1 MRGIVGEGRKGPA
14 FAIAIFLISLV
25 VLALTVFT
33 AAHLLPLAIAAVAT
47 AILSVSHRS
56 LLRWRT
62 LLGALIL
69 VILFIP
75 IRRYVLPGGL
85 PFQLEPYRLL
95 VALFIAFWVTSLLI
109 DPRVQ
114 LRSSGLEGP
123 LFLLVFAALASDA
136 LNAGTI
142 STEYLGSSVAKSL
155 TFFVSFLLVFYM
167 VVSVTQRSADITPLL
182 KLLVL
187 GGTVIAVLAVIE
199 SRNSYNPFNQLNSV
213 FPFLQPNFSLKTLPI
228 RGARLRAY
236 GPAEHPIALSAALAM
251 LVPFGVY
258 LGRKT
263 RRRGWFVAA
272 GMITIGCLATVS
284 RTGVVMLLAE
294 ALVFVWLRPAQ
305 MKRLWPALL
314 PALLAVHFALPGAIG
329 SLRASFFP
337 KGGLVQDQRGYR
349 DTGRIGDIGPTFKEI
364 SNEPLFG
371 RGFGTR
377 ILSGRFI
384 NNQLVFPNARILDDQ
399 WLATLLETGLV
410 GAFAWIWIFARTIRR
425 IGRAAKQETGDEGWL
440 YVALVASITAYGVGM
455 LTYDAFSFI
464 QVTFLFYIFLGFA
477 SALLVPARK
486 RAPALAPVPLPAR

>member
-1 MRGIVGEGRKGPA
+1 VRGIIGEGRKGPA
-14 FAIAIFLISLV
+14 FAICIFLISLA

-33 AAHLLPLAIAAVAT
+33 SAQLLPLALAAVAT
-47 AILSVSHRS
+47 AILSVAHRS

-95 VALFIAFWVTSLLI
+95 VAIFIAFWITSLLI
-109 DPRVQ
+109 DPRVR
-114 LRSSGLEGP
+114 LRRSGLEGP
-123 LFLLVFAALASDA
+123 IFLLVFAALASDA

-142 STEYLGSSVAKSL
+142 SAEYLGNSVAKGL
-155 TFFVSFLLVFYM
+155 TFFVSFLLVFYLI
-167 VVSVTQRSADITPLL
+167 VSVTQRIADVTPLL

-187 GGTVIAVLAVIE
+187 GGVVIAVLAVIE
-199 SRNSYNPFNQLNSV
+199 SRNGYNPFNQLNSV
-213 FPFLQPNFSLKTLPI
+213 FPFLKPNFSLKTLPV
-228 RGARLRAY
+228 RGTRLRAY

-251 LVPFGVY
+251 LVPFAIY
-258 LGRKT
+258 LGQKT
-263 RRRGWFVAA
+263 RRRVWWLAA
-272 GMITIGCLATVS
+272 GVITIGCLATVS
-284 RTGVVMLLAE
+284 RTGVMMLLAE
-294 ALVFVWLRPAQ
+294 ALVFVWLRPVQ
-305 MKRLWPALL
+305 MKRLWPVLL

-337 KGGLVQDQRGYR
+337 KGGIVQDQRGYQ
-349 DTGRIGDIGPTFKEI
+349 DTGRLGDIGPTFKEI
-364 SNEPLFG
+364 SHEPLFG
-371 RGFGTR
+371 RGLGTR
-377 ILSGRFI
+377 ILNGRFI
-384 NNQLVFPNARILDDQ
+384 NDQLVFPNARILDDQ

-425 IGRAAKQETGDEGWL
+425 IGRAAKDDTGDEGWL

-455 LTYDAFSFI
+455 LTYDSFSFI

-477 SALLVPARK
+477 SALLVPAEK
-486 RAPALAPVPLPAR
+486 RAAVLVPTPVPAG